1 MTGHAVRKASSELAE
16 RVRRGE
22 APPAGG
28 VLTHQASYTDEIME
42 APGSSKTPNFSA
54 TYTFAAHAVEVEV
67 DRDTG
72 HVRILDYVAAHD
84 IGKAINP
91 TMVEGQ
97 IIGGIAMGLGAVL
110 GEELIYEDGR
120 AVNPAYLNYA
130 LPRAA
135 DLPRIRPILIEEGDP
150 GGPYGA
156 KSIGELSLIP
166 AAPAVANA
174 IYDAIGVR
182 IRELPITPEKILRAL
197 AEKEHRP
204 RRRHR
209 IWARPDRWQIEF
221 VRRAYPLGL
230 HWVLDRIG
238 TRFAKRVRRRP
249 ITSVEAPG
257 TLDAAY
263 ATLGAD
269 TTVVGGGTDVLLQR
283 RQNLI
288 APTKIVSLAEIE
300 ALAVL
305 RTAPDGALEVGAGV
319 TLARLARE
327 VAHAAPL
334 VAEAVASIAS
344 PQVRAVA
351 TVGGNLVQAKRCWF
365 FRSGFDCYK
374 RGGATCPCY
383 AVQGDHRFYHAAVG
397 AHRCQAVTPSDLA
410 TALLAL
416 DADVVIGHE
425 GGERVLPISSFYTGP
440 GETVLEPTELVL
452 RVRIPKAA
460 LARRGAFEKLGL
472 WQGDFAVASAAVS
485 AAIDGD
491 GRWRDVRV
499 VLGALAPT
507 PWRAERTEAAL
518 EGKVVTPDALRRAL
532 DSELDW
538 VGHPLERNAWKL
550 DAAAGLATHAAARLL
565 SDR

>member
-1 MTGHAVRKASSELAE
+1 MRRNVTARILPALLICLLATPVLAQETAPAAAPASAGNALSANNRFLYRMLKAVMLRSAEKMPEESYGFKPTEAVRSFGQI
-16 RVRRGE
+16 V
-22 APPAGG
+22 GG
-28 VLTHQASYTDEIME
+28 V
-42 APGSSKTPNFSA
+42 
-54 TYTFAAHAVEVEV
+54 
-67 DRDTG
+67 
-72 HVRILDYVAAHD
+72 
-84 IGKAINP
+84 
-91 TMVEGQ
+91 
-97 IIGGIAMGLGAVL
+97 AMGLGAVL

-249 ITSVEAPG
+249 IASVEAPG

-327 VAHAAPL
+327 VAQAAPL

-425 GGERVLPISSFYTGP
+425 GGERVLPISSLYTGP